1 MTLEHTFMRCIHV
14 QLHTRH
20 LHYYRPTEL
29 DAYVFGHLF
38 TLLTTELPDVDIGE
52 VVKKYENLK
61 MFTKRVETIFFSRSG
76 STTHSKQRVKK

>member
-1 MTLEHTFMRCIHV
+1 VTISAWTRE
-14 QLHTRH
+14 LHPPI
-20 LHYYRPTEL
+20 LVSAAYRPTEL

-61 MFTKRVETIFFSRSG
+61 MFTKRVETIYFSRAA
-76 STTHSKQRVKK
+76 STAQSKHRVKK